1 MRLRDLIESS
11 PLGLTPVTGA
21 PGLERELGSVMVTD
35 LPDPSRYLRGGEL
48 VVSGLV
54 WLADQ
59 RKSATE
65 HCELFVGAI
74 AKAGCAGLAAGDT
87 TDAPLPR
94 ELLAS
99 CARHGVPLLHV
110 PAKVAF
116 AELTEW
122 ISRRISAERAGDAG
136 ELLARHRRL
145 VAAEAQ
151 QGMSGIVRLIAQ
163 ETGMSCGVITAAGE
177 LVAAH
182 DGQQP
187 SPAARAAIAREA
199 LRTAAQPERLV
210 EYRGRAYSVYTVH
223 GRPGTPIT
231 DWYALFEGD
240 WRAWPRQRRDAARG
254 AARLI
259 GAERARLAE
268 GQRALRRVGRELVT
282 LAAAAGPTAEIG
294 ARLTVAGLDPAAGM
308 RAIAVAVTGMNGA
321 NSGPSG
327 VGGSGAESG
336 GGGGP
341 HVGRLARVLVEA
353 AEADMPVPIAV
364 FGPQSTASAGEQ
376 EDEAK
381 RALWRDARSAPDGGT
396 NGDPWLGAAY
406 AVVLSADPLPPAPDG
421 EAGGR
426 GEAPSASA
434 VSGAAGAASAITP
447 PASAATSRVSGQTPS
462 ATAQTL
468 RARLTALSPGL
479 GRSRVAVGLSD
490 RFTQAADLAG
500 AIEEARLAMRL
511 AMRRTGR
518 LELTEHDELASHLVL
533 LAHVP
538 DELRRG
544 YRDRLLGP
552 LRAYD
557 TRHHS
562 QLEETLDRFL
572 GCSASWS
579 RCAHEMHIHVNTLRY
594 RIEKINQLTGRDL
607 ARLDHQVDFYLA
619 LRAR

>member
-1 MRLRDLIESS
+1 MRLRDLVEAS
-11 PLGLTPVTGA
+11 PLGLTAVIGA
-21 PGLERELGSVMVTD
+21 PGLDRELGLVMVTD

-48 VVSGLV
+48 VVSGLM

-99 CARHGVPLLHV
+99 CTRYGVPLLHV
-110 PAKVAF
+110 PAKLAF
-116 AELTEW
+116 ADLTEW

-145 VAAEAQ
+145 VTAEAQ

-163 ETGMSCGVITAAGE
+163 ETGMACGVITAAGE
-177 LVAAH
+177 LVAAY

-187 SPAARAAIAREA
+187 SAAARAAIAREA

-210 EYRGRAYSVYTVH
+210 EYRGRAYSVYTVP
-223 GRPGTPIT
+223 GRPGTPVT
-231 DWYALFEGD
+231 DWYAVFEGD

-294 ARLTVAGLDPAAGM
+294 ARLTVAGLDPAAGL
-308 RAIAVAVTGMNGA
+308 RAIAVAVTAAVGTNGGNGGPGA
-321 NSGPSG
+321 VSGG
-327 VGGSGAESG
+327 VGG
-336 GGGGP
+336 P
-341 HVGRLARVLVEA
+341 QVGRLARVLVEA
-353 AEADMPVPIAV
+353 PETQTPVPIAV
-364 FGPQSTASAGEQ
+364 FGPSAGQPANEP
-376 EDEAK
+376 EEEAK
-381 RALWRDARSAPDGGT
+381 RTALRDARLARDDGGS
-396 NGDPWLGAAY
+396 GDPWLGAAY
-406 AVVLSADPLPPAPDG
+406 AVALSADPL
-421 EAGGR
+421 
-426 GEAPSASA
+426 
-434 VSGAAGAASAITP
+434 VLTP
-447 PASAATSRVSGQTPS
+447 PASEGEAGARGDPSSGPAGSGATTTASTATTTASARAAS
-462 ATAQTL
+462 ATAATL

-500 AIEEARLAMRL
+500 AIEEARLALRL
-511 AMRRTGR
+511 AMRRPGR

-594 RIEKINQLTGRDL
+594 RIEKINQLTGRNL

>member
-1 MRLRDLIESS
+1 MRLRDLVESS

-59 RKSATE
+59 RKSASE

-74 AKAGCAGLAAGDT
+74 ARAGCAGLAAGDT

-99 CARHGVPLLHV
+99 CARHSVPLLHV

-122 ISRRISAERAGDAG
+122 ISRRISAERAADAG

-163 ETGMSCGVITAAGE
+163 ETGMACGVITASGE
-177 LVAAH
+177 LVAAY

-187 SPAARAAIAREA
+187 SPAARAAIARES

-231 DWYALFEGD
+231 DWYAAFEGD
-240 WRAWPRQRRDAARG
+240 WRTWPRQRREAARG

-294 ARLTVAGLDPAAGM
+294 ARLTVAGLDPAAGL
-308 RAIAVAVTGMNGA
+308 RAIAVAVTVAGANGA
-321 NSGPSG
+321 G
-327 VGGSGAESG
+327 GGSAAAESG
-336 GGGGP
+336 GAGGP

-353 AEADMPVPIAV
+353 AEADTPVPIAV
-364 FGPQSTASAGEQ
+364 FGPHAGVAAGEQ
-376 EDEAK
+376 EDSGA
-381 RALWRDARSAPDGGT
+381 
-396 NGDPWLGAAY
+396 NGDPWLGATY
-406 AVVLSADPLPPAPDG
+406 AVVLSADPLLPAA
-421 EAGGR
+421 EAETGARGDTPAGTANGGT
-426 GEAPSASA
+426 
-434 VSGAAGAASAITP
+434 AGAAAPGITP

-462 ATAQTL
+462 TTALTL

-479 GRSRVAVGLSD
+479 GRGRVAVGLSD

-511 AMRRTGR
+511 AMRRPGR

>member
-1 MRLRDLIESS
+1 MRLRDLVESS

-99 CARHGVPLLHV
+99 CARHSVPLLHV

-145 VAAEAQ
+145 VAAEAR

-231 DWYALFEGD
+231 DWYAAFEGD

-282 LAAAAGPTAEIG
+282 LAAAAGPAAEIG
-294 ARLTVAGLDPAAGM
+294 ARLTVAGLDPAAGL
-308 RAIAVAVTGMNGA
+308 RAVAVAVTVAGA
-321 NSGPSG
+321 NSANGTSSAAG
-327 VGGSGAESG
+327 TADSG
-336 GGGGP
+336 GAGGP

-353 AEADMPVPIAV
+353 AEADTPVPIAV
-364 FGPQSTASAGEQ
+364 FGSQAGAASSEQ
-376 EDEAK
+376 EE
-381 RALWRDARSAPDGGT
+381 GGA
-396 NGDPWLGAAY
+396 NSDPWLGAAY
-406 AVVLSADPLPPAPDG
+406 AVVLSADPLLPPA
-421 EAGGR
+421 EA
-426 GEAPSASA
+426 E
-434 VSGAAGAASAITP
+434 SGARGDAAAAGSANSGASGAPAPGVTP
-447 PASAATSRVSGQTPS
+447 PASAAMSRVSGQTPS
-462 ATAQTL
+462 TTALTL
-468 RARLTALSPGL
+468 RARLAALSPGL
-479 GRSRVAVGLSD
+479 GRGRVAVGLSD
-490 RFTQAADLAG
+490 RFTQAADLTG

-511 AMRRTGR
+511 AMRRPGR

>member
-1 MRLRDLIESS
+1 MRLRDLVEAS

-21 PGLERELGSVMVTD
+21 SGLDRELSSAVVTD

-59 RKSATE
+59 RKSAAE
-65 HCELFVGAI
+65 HCDLFVGAI

-87 TDAPLPR
+87 TDAPLPG

-99 CARHGVPLLHV
+99 CSRHGVPLLHV
-110 PAKVAF
+110 PAKLAF
-116 AELTEW
+116 ADLTEW
-122 ISRRISAERAGDAG
+122 ISRRLSAERAGDAG

-163 ETGMSCGVITAAGE
+163 ETGMACGVITAAGE

-182 DGQQP
+182 DGRQP

-199 LRTAAQPERLV
+199 LRTAAQLERLV
-210 EYRGRAYSVYTVH
+210 EYRGRTFSVYTVH

-240 WRAWPRQRRDAARG
+240 WRTWPRQRREAARG

-259 GAERARLAE
+259 GAERTRLAE

-282 LAAAAGPTAEIG
+282 LAAAAGPAAEIG
-294 ARLTVAGLDPAAGM
+294 ARLTVAGVDPGAGL
-308 RAIAVAVTGMNGA
+308 RAIAVAVTGADGA
-321 NSGPSG
+321 NGS
-327 VGGSGAESG
+327 VGASSAGGAVGATGAESAAAG
-336 GGGGP
+336 GL

-353 AEADMPVPIAV
+353 AEAETPVPIAV
-364 FGPQSTASAGEQ
+364 FGSPPAAADER
-376 EDEAK
+376 EDE
-381 RALWRDARSAPDGGT
+381 G
-396 NGDPWLGAAY
+396 GDPWSGAPY
-406 AVVLSADPLPPAPDG
+406 AVALSVDPLLPASDAG
-421 EAGGR
+421 ADAEA
-426 GEAPSASA
+426 ASASA
-434 VSGAAGAASAITP
+434 TSAAPTAAPGPAASAT
-447 PASAATSRVSGQTPS
+447 AT
-462 ATAQTL
+462 TL
-468 RARLTALSPGL
+468 RARLAALSPGL
-479 GRSRVAVGLSD
+479 GRGRVAVGLSD

-511 AMRRTGR
+511 AMRRPGR

>member
-1 MRLRDLIESS
+1 MRLRDLVEAS
-11 PLGLTPVTGA
+11 PPGLTPVTGA
-21 PGLERELGSVMVTD
+21 PGLDRELGSVMVTD

-99 CARHGVPLLHV
+99 CTRYGVPLLHV
-110 PAKVAF
+110 PAKLAF
-116 AELTEW
+116 ADLTEW

-163 ETGMSCGVITAAGE
+163 ETGMACGVITAAGE

-187 SPAARAAIAREA
+187 SAAARAAIAREA

-210 EYRGRAYSVYTVH
+210 EYRGRAYSVYTVP
-223 GRPGTPIT
+223 GRPGTPVT

-240 WRAWPRQRRDAARG
+240 WRAWPRQRRDAARS

-294 ARLTVAGLDPAAGM
+294 ARLTVAGLDPAAGL
-308 RAIAVAVTGMNGA
+308 RAIAVAVTVANGA
-321 NSGPSG
+321 PGSNGGNGGAGAVSGGTVSGG
-327 VGGSGAESG
+327 VGG
-336 GGGGP
+336 P
-341 HVGRLARVLVEA
+341 QVGRLARVLVEA
-353 AEADMPVPIAV
+353 AEAQTPVPIAV
-364 FGPQSTASAGEQ
+364 FGPSAGSPPNEP
-376 EDEAK
+376 DEEA
-381 RALWRDARSAPDGGT
+381 RRDARSARDDGAS
-396 NGDPWLGAAY
+396 GDPWLGAAY
-406 AVVLSADPLPPAPDG
+406 AVALSADPLLLTPTASEG
-421 EAGGR
+421 EAGTR
-426 GEAPSASA
+426 GDAPSGPTGSGAPTAAATATTTASA
-434 VSGAAGAASAITP
+434 RA
-447 PASAATSRVSGQTPS
+447 PS
-462 ATAQTL
+462 ATAATL

-500 AIEEARLAMRL
+500 AIEEARLALRL
-511 AMRRTGR
+511 AMRRPGR

>member
-1 MRLRDLIESS
+1 MRLRDLVESS

-59 RKSATE
+59 RRSASE

-74 AKAGCAGLAAGDT
+74 ARAGCAGLAAGDT

-99 CARHGVPLLHV
+99 CARHSVPLLHV

-122 ISRRISAERAGDAG
+122 ISRRISAERAADAG

-163 ETGMSCGVITAAGE
+163 ETGMACGVITAAGE

-210 EYRGRAYSVYTVH
+210 EYRARAYSVYTVH

-231 DWYALFEGD
+231 DWYAVFEGD
-240 WRAWPRQRRDAARG
+240 WRTWPRQRRDAARG

-259 GAERARLAE
+259 GAERTRLAE

-282 LAAAAGPTAEIG
+282 LAAGAGPAAEIG
-294 ARLTVAGLDPAAGM
+294 ARLTVAGLDPAAGL
-308 RAIAVAVTGMNGA
+308 RAIAVAVTAAGANGA
-321 NSGPSG
+321 N
-327 VGGSGAESG
+327 AATESG
-336 GGGGP
+336 GAGGP

-353 AEADMPVPIAV
+353 AEADTPAPIAV
-364 FGPQSTASAGEQ
+364 FGPHAGATAGEQ
-376 EDEAK
+376 EEGA
-381 RALWRDARSAPDGGT
+381 A

-406 AVVLSADPLPPAPDG
+406 AVVLSADPLLPA
-421 EAGGR
+421 A
-426 GEAPSASA
+426 EAPTGARGDTSAGSA
-434 VSGAAGAASAITP
+434 NGGTPGAAASGVTP

-462 ATAQTL
+462 TTALTL
-468 RARLTALSPGL
+468 RARLTALAPGL
-479 GRSRVAVGLSD
+479 GRARVAVGLSD
-490 RFTQAADLAG
+490 RFAQAADLAG

-511 AMRRTGR
+511 AMRRPGR